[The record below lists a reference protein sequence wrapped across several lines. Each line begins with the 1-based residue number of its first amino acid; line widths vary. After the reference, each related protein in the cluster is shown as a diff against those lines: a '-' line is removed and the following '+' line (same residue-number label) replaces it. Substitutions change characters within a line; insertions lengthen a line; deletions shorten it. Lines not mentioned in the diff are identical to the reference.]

1 MGLTSALQGVRS
13 KHDPSHTAGDTGW
26 RKSACLSACPART
39 GSLWPRGQD
48 PGQFRFSQDMSL
60 GSNLATGVAAGF
72 PHVTAFLEAFLG
84 WAFTPRGCFSEQEP
98 GLVPPDAG
106 HVPGEQ

>member
-1 MGLTSALQGVRS
+1 M
-13 KHDPSHTAGDTGW
+13 D
-26 RKSACLSACPART
+26 
-39 GSLWPRGQD
+39 
-48 PGQFRFSQDMSL
+48 
-60 GSNLATGVAAGF
+60 VAAGF
-72 PHVTAFLEAFLG
+72 PHMTAFLEAFLG